1 MRYLGAIRG
10 AGTLGLTDGKILG
23 PAEYDIDGFVTHT
36 GEIVGSGELRMRP
49 PLLGAAFGRRDL
61 CLTTDDGQTL
71 ALRFSGSQLAPNCA
85 AAHVDVT
92 GGFPAPRKRGQ
103 QSD

>member
-10 AGTLGLTDGKILG
+10 AGTLAAVDGQALG

-36 GEIVGSGELRMRP
+36 GEVVGSGELRMEP

-61 CLTTDDGQTL
+61 CLKTDDGHTL
-71 ALRFSGSQLAPNCA
+71 ALRFSGNQLAPRCA
-85 AAHVDVT
+85 AAHIDVT
-92 GGFPAPRKRGQ
+92 SGFPMPRKR
-103 QSD
+103 

>member
-10 AGTLGLTDGKILG
+10 AGTLGLSDGKILG
-23 PAEYDIDGFVTHT
+23 PAEYDIDGFVTHN
-36 GEIVGSGELRMRP
+36 GEIVGSGELRMQP
-49 PLLGAAFGRRDL
+49 ALLGAAFGRRDL

-92 GGFPAPRKRGQ
+92 GGFPAPRKRRA
-103 QSD
+103 